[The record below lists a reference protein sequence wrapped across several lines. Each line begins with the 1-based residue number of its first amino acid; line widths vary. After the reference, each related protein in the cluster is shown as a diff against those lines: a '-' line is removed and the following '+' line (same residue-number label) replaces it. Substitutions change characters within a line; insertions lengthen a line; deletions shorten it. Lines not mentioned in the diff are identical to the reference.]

1 MGKYGLINMT
11 TKTQSIEM
19 QLTNSY
25 ATYSTIV
32 TTIVSW
38 KLLIR
43 YMARPIGA
51 GISRNISE

>member
-19 QLTNSY
+19 LLTNSY

-32 TTIVSW
+32 TIIVSW

-43 YMARPIGA
+43 YMARPIG
-51 GISRNISE
+51 GNI